1 MSFCCCSKVPA
12 QLVSRIVC
20 RHDPREKQSNT
31 LDRLPSNFM
40 RKERISYTINGSP
53 VCPSGI
59 ARHTGLLLD
68 PAPESVGSR
77 HHGDQ

>member
-1 MSFCCCSKVPA
+1 MSICCCSKVPA
-12 QLVSRIVC
+12 QLVSRIVR

-31 LDRLPSNFM
+31 LDRHAVELV

-59 ARHTGLLLD
+59 AGHTGLLLD
-68 PAPESVGSR
+68 PAPESVGS
-77 HHGDQ
+77 H